1 MIRFRFGLTP
11 LARVLPWGGQEPGQ
25 EPRLHWFGLT
35 DGWYWIELGD
45 GRELLRYSP
54 RTVARLRQG
63 PGAVVSHPYVDYYV
77 ARFWEDLALLT
88 PAVTQPVPAG
98 LLPFLVSGHDDWPPQ
113 DGWSE
118 AAWTAAIWHDE
129 HSLNLGYLRPAPR
142 VRAWRTE
149 AAGCDLVTLTWRQ
162 PAEGEDEKE
171 LSFADP
177 AGTVT
182 SPAGAFQDA
191 VRRLDR
197 ELLAAMGERVAELER
212 DGPPAGVRVDLDQLR
227 AEHEDRKTWLARR
240 ADRIPDTDWPAVRAG
255 AAELLAGPGTGVR
268 RPP

>member
-11 LARVLPWGGQEPGQ
+11 LARVLPWGGREPGQ

-54 RTVARLRQG
+54 RTAARFRQE

-88 PAVTQPVPAG
+88 PAVTQPVPAD
-98 LLPFLVSGHDDWPPQ
+98 LLPFMVTERDGWLTEDD
-113 DGWSE
+113 WSE
-118 AAWTAAIWHDE
+118 AAWAAAIWHDE
-129 HSLNLGYLRPAPR
+129 HRLDLGYLTPMPR

-149 AAGCDLVTLTWRQ
+149 AAGRDLVTLTWRQ
-162 PAEGEDEKE
+162 PGEGEGEDEKE
-171 LSFADP
+171 VGFANP

-182 SPAGAFQDA
+182 GPAGAFQDA
-191 VRRLDR
+191 VRQLDR

-212 DGPPAGVRVDLDQLR
+212 DGPSPGVRVDLDQLR
-227 AEHEDRKTWLARR
+227 AEHEDRKTWLARH
-240 ADRIPDTDWPAVRAG
+240 AERIPDTDWTAVRAG
-255 AAELLAGPGTGVR
+255 AAELLAGPGT
-268 RPP
+268 